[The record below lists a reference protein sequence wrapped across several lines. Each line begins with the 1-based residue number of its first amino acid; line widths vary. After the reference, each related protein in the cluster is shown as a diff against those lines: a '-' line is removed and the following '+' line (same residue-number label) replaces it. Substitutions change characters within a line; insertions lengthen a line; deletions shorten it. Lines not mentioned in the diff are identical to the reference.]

1 MWNRSYDVMMQ
12 TPIGVRYGTMSVTV
26 DDSIIDGVLDI
37 LKRSNPFHG
46 KIDEKGDCQI
56 KGELTTLMRII
67 PYDAA
72 GRITKETLV
81 LKLKGQRESFDI
93 FGTASASVPAMEKEQ
108 SI

>member
-56 KGELTTLMRII
+56 KSRRPSGLRKTM
-67 PYDAA
+67 
-72 GRITKETLV
+72 
-81 LKLKGQRESFDI
+81 S
-93 FGTASASVPAMEKEQ
+93 
-108 SI
+108 